1 MAMERTFAMLKPGVV
16 QRRLVG
22 EILARLEK
30 KGLDLVALRMMRLD
44 EDLARRHYG
53 ALADKPFFG
62 ELLAFMTSGPVI
74 AMVLQGDD
82 AISMLR
88 RICGATAVEEALPG
102 TIRGDFADHT
112 GKNVIHASD
121 SPESAEREIGLFFR
135 PEEILQWE
143 DGNDEWI

>member
-88 RICGATAVEEALPG
+88 RICGATTVEEALPG

-121 SPESAEREIGLFFR
+121 SPESAGREIGLFFR

>member
-88 RICGATAVEEALPG
+88 RICGATTVEEALPG

>member
-74 AMVLQGDD
+74 AMVLRGDD

-88 RICGATAVEEALPG
+88 RICGATTVEEALPG

-121 SPESAEREIGLFFR
+121 SPESAGREIGLFFR